1 MIRRKPTR
9 IELRLEDIKEWE
21 DKRREEQEARNKTP
35 ANQPTGAAKKDSAQ
49 ERHERIGYF
58 PQPRIS

>member
-21 DKRREEQEARNKTP
+21 DKKREEQEARNKTP
-35 ANQPTGAAKKDSAQ
+35 AINSAGPAKKDSVQ